1 MSDLVPVLSNL
12 ISSGLLAGGVLALA
26 GAGEIVNERAGV
38 LNLGIE
44 GFMAVGAVAAIAAVT
59 VTGNLWFGVAA
70 AAVLG
75 LMLGLAFALVVVL
88 IGVDQVVAGLGF
100 SFLGSGLAAWLGA
113 PYAGT
118 PAAVTFARL
127 EFPVLGDLSFFG
139 KAIFSLPL
147 PTYAAFLLC
156 PLLVHLLLFRTR
168 LGLSICS
175 VGENPAAADAA
186 GVPVVALRCLCVTFG
201 GMMASLSGAYL
212 TLVLVPTWSEG
223 LTGGRGWITL
233 ALVIFAG
240 YRPLRLAVASFGFG
254 LITAAGF
261 SAQVAGVPVNSAFL
275 SALPYVATLSIML
288 VAGHR
293 ARRTSRPAGLGI
305 PFDRETR

>member
-1 MSDLVPVLSNL
+1 MSDLVPLLSNL
-12 ISSGLLAGGVLALA
+12 LSSGLLAGGVLALA
-26 GAGEIVNERAGV
+26 GTGETVVERAGV

-59 VTGNLWFGVAA
+59 ATGNLWLGVAA
-70 AAVLG
+70 AVVLG
-75 LMLGLAFALVVVL
+75 LALGLVLALVVVL
-88 IGVDQVVAGLGF
+88 FRVDQVVAGLGF

-127 EFPVLGDLSFFG
+127 EIPVLSDLSFFG

-147 PTYAAFLLC
+147 PTYAAFLLG
-156 PLLVHLLLFRTR
+156 PVLVHLVLFRTR
-168 LGLSICS
+168 LGLGICA

-186 GVPVVALRCLCVTFG
+186 GLPVVALRCLCVAFG
-201 GMMASLSGAYL
+201 GMMAALSGAYL

-233 ALVIFAG
+233 SLVIFAA
-240 YRPLRLAVASFGFG
+240 YRPLRLAVAAFGFG
-254 LITAAGF
+254 LITALGF
-261 SAQVAGVPVNSAFL
+261 SAQVLGVAVNSAFL
-275 SALPYVATLSIML
+275 SALPYLATLSIML

-293 ARRTSRPAGLGI
+293 ARRTARPAGLGI
-305 PFDRETR
+305 PFEREPH